1 MTAPMT
7 PAERVGEL
15 LDRAAQAEWDRD
27 TEGTQP
33 DTHTDTRREEP
44 Q

>member
-1 MTAPMT
+1 MT

-27 TEGTQP
+27 TDQQP
-33 DTHTDTRREEP
+33 DTDTDTRREET